1 MLVRVRHLNV
11 VMVHGADVHG
21 GRLGFWMDF
30 VEGSTLHD
38 AIYREGPRS
47 SSEALA
53 WGQDLCRALAAV
65 HNAGIVHRDVKAQN
79 VMRRATDGRLV
90 LMDFGAG
97 EILGASRTGRGVGTP
112 LYLAPEVIDGA
123 PASRSSDIYALG
135 VLLFFLVSRKFPVR
149 ANTWD
154 ELLAA
159 HRRRE
164 RVRLED
170 VRPDMPPS
178 FIDVIERAL
187 RPDPSQR
194 YASAGEML
202 AALRSGNDSGPL
214 TVTPPQPLPLALTP
228 PPAAAS
234 PVRQAAIRLG
244 AVALGL
250 FGLTLA
256 LGYVACNA
264 FEQILNIDPFFA
276 VGLSGYLTV
285 GRETL
290 LPILLT
296 WVAASALVAVF
307 GGARDLLTTWRDAD
321 GPARPGILQRR
332 RSRGPVN
339 GDLCKRRAG
348 VCGDDDLVLSGD
360 HRARRTPHLDAHAH
374 ASRRAGAGRIEYLFR
389 RSRGRDQF
397 RPRVRGLE
405 VVPRPRG
412 PRQGAEHGAGPSL
425 GHRRPGAPD
434 GGGVGDAPPVRL
446 GRFRSGAG
454 TKSDARSF

>member
-1 MLVRVRHLNV
+1 M
-11 VMVHGADVHG
+11 
-21 GRLGFWMDF
+21 
-30 VEGSTLHD
+30 
-38 AIYREGPRS
+38 
-47 SSEALA
+47 
-53 WGQDLCRALAAV
+53 
-65 HNAGIVHRDVKAQN
+65 
-79 VMRRATDGRLV
+79 
-90 LMDFGAG
+90 
-97 EILGASRTGRGVGTP
+97 
-112 LYLAPEVIDGA
+112 
-123 PASRSSDIYALG
+123 
-135 VLLFFLVSRKFPVR
+135 R

-170 VRPDMPPS
+170 LRPDMPPS

-285 GRETL
+285 GRTL

-307 GGARDLLTTWRDAD
+307 GGARDLVTTWRDAD
-321 GPARPGILQRR
+321 GPARPGILQRLDPVVLSTAICVSGALVCVATTTWFYPVITALDELRTSTPMPTHLDVLAPGGSNTSFGAAAAVISFALGFAAWKWFPVLEARAKVLSTVRALRWATVGLALLMVAVSVMPR
-332 RSRGPVN
+332 RFVW
-339 GDLCKRRAG
+339 DDFEVVQDQKRRAF
-348 VCGDDDLVLSGD
+348 VLADRGEQLLLYLSDPPGQPLRRVSAASGALE
-360 HRARRTPHLDAHAH
+360 RTGARQP
-374 ASRRAGAGRIEYLFR
+374 LF
-389 RSRGRDQF
+389 G
-397 RPRVRGLE
+397 
-405 VVPRPRG
+405 
-412 PRQGAEHGAGPSL
+412 
-425 GHRRPGAPD
+425 
-434 GGGVGDAPPVRL
+434 PPVTL
-446 GRFRSGAG
+446 GR
-454 TKSDARSF
+454 